1 MRVPVTGQLNA
12 AIANEVGHLVA
23 EFTGRG
29 ATRSR
34 AFVHDDVVVC
44 LLEGVSTAGERNL
57 VAAGEGELVRRQRDA
72 VQRLMEAQL
81 IESVER
87 LTGRPVLKFLSGTA
101 TDADASVEVFL
112 LGQEAAPAD
121 G

>member
-12 AIANEVGHLVA
+12 ALANEVGHLVA
-23 EFTGRG
+23 AFTGRG
-29 ATRSR
+29 ATSSR

-44 LLEGVSTAGERNL
+44 LLEGSSTAAERNL
-57 VAAGEGELVRRQRDA
+57 VAAGEGELVRRQRDT

-81 IESVER
+81 TDAVER
-87 LTGRPVLKFLSGTA
+87 LTGRSVLKFLSGSDTA
-101 TDADASVEVFL
+101 ADSSVEVFV
-112 LGQEAAPAD
+112 LGQDAAPTD